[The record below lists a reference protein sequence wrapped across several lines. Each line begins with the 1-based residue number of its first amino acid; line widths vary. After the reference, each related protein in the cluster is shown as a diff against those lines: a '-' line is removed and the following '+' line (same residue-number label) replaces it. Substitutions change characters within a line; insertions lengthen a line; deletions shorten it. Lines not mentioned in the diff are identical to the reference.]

1 MSSLSPNR
9 AYRSKE
15 GGFSLIE
22 VICALL
28 LIGILSGF
36 FLRAYTNIAGQ
47 HIVADD
53 NYAQTQKT
61 QLALLRII
69 LEMQGATLDH
79 SNTTAST
86 IAYTFTYTDASNNTT
101 TTSRTIY
108 LSGTNLI
115 LQIGN
120 SVHILADNINNFSVV
135 LSSNSALTVTLT
147 PLYSSVSAS
156 DSIQKQFTTSIYVA
170 G

>member
-86 IAYTFTYTDASNNTT
+86 IAYTYTDASSN

-156 DSIQKQFTTSIYVA
+156 DSIQKQFTTSVYVA

>member
-86 IAYTFTYTDASNNTT
+86 IAYTYTDASSN

-120 SVHILADNINNFSVV
+120 ASHILADNINNFSVV

-156 DSIQKQFTTSIYVA
+156 DSIQKQFTTSVYVA